1 MRWSRSSRSTTA
13 WTTPD
18 PLAEK
23 YYDFSPYAYCA
34 GDPVNLVDPEGLAWV
49 PRNGSSDDFAGF
61 DWVDDET
68 VIQENGQLPDGVYHQ
83 AIYFT
88 DNGTFDGRTRRNMG
102 SSIAVV
108 YLADDVYRHSRK
120 HDQKNQRDLHQGV

>member
-1 MRWSRSSRSTTA
+1 M
-13 WTTPD
+13 
-18 PLAEK
+18 
-23 YYDFSPYAYCA
+23 
-34 GDPVNLVDPEGLAWV
+34 NLVDPEGLAWV